1 MTIALTLAVVLL
13 ALICFVGE
21 WFPADVTAIAVMVL
35 LMTLGLVTPEEG
47 ISGFSSS
54 ATITVLAMF
63 ILSAGIDRT
72 GAVQAV
78 STGLMTWGGRRA
90 SRQIVVMGAIVGPIS
105 AFINNTAVVAV
116 FLPIVEDWCRK
127 QGISPSKLLMPLSYL
142 TVLGGMLTVIGTSTN
157 VLASGLSADLGYSP
171 FGLFQ
176 FTGVGLITGAIGLL
190 YLAFVAPRWLPQRL
204 SLIHI

>member
-1 MTIALTLAVVLL
+1 MGVVLL
-13 ALICFVGE
+13 ALVCFVGE
-21 WFPADVTAIAVMVL
+21 WFPADVTAITVMVL

-47 ISGFSSS
+47 ISDFSNL

-78 STGLMTWGGRRA
+78 SHWFIAWGGQRT

-116 FLPIVEDWCRK
+116 FLPIVENWCRK
-127 QGISPSKLLMPLSYL
+127 QGIAPSKLLLPLSYL

-157 VLASGLSADLGYSP
+157 VLASGLL
-171 FGLFQ
+171 
-176 FTGVGLITGAIGLL
+176 
-190 YLAFVAPRWLPQRL
+190 R
-204 SLIHI
+204 